1 MSRDDLETLVCSH
14 QAELYRYVRFLGV
27 NDRAAAE
34 DLVQDTFLA
43 AFRSPEPPPL
53 AEVLRRV
60 AWLRGIAR
68 NLFLAH
74 CRRHQNSPVHI
85 DSLYLE
91 RAEAFWAAEFVPE
104 GGPDYLQALK
114 RCLES
119 LAEKPRRLLE
129 MRYTQKTSR
138 SEMARLLRMS
148 EDGIKSALQ
157 RVRAL
162 LGDCIRRQL
171 EAEKA
176 HDGPA

>member
-1 MSRDDLETLVCSH
+1 MNRDDLETLVRSH

-27 NDRAAAE
+27 NDRAVAE

-43 AFRSPEPPPL
+43 AFRSQDPPPL
-53 AEVLRRV
+53 EGVRRRA

-74 CRRHQNSPVHI
+74 CRRQRNNPVHI

-91 RAEAFWAAEFVPE
+91 RAEAFWAAEFLQE
-104 GGPDYLQALK
+104 DGPDYLQALK

-119 LAEKPRRLLE
+119 LADKPRRLLE
-129 MRYTQKTSR
+129 MRYTQRVSR

-157 RVRAL
+157 RIRAL
-162 LGDCIRRQL
+162 LADCIKRQL

-176 HDGPA
+176 RCS